1 MAENFVQKILDKL
14 FGNKDEADSL
24 RLLDGVL
31 ERSESF
37 ENAFEQWSASSK
49 ADDIIGKISNIFW
62 NVRREIGFSPGLFVY
77 SSPQANGFYFNSKL
91 EISHL
96 GFEFLLDEFRDRVL
110 KMDYSLYT
118 SDRKYVEVP
127 AGIQRIDK
135 HYLKPN
141 PKAHPDGLFNQN
153 YGNVLLELYS
163 LNEKAQYLKC
173 MVTVYSDHTFAEARP
188 FEIFAEC
195 LFTNG

>member
-1 MAENFVQKILDKL
+1 MAENFVQKIIDKL
-14 FGNKDEADSL
+14 FGTKGESDTI
-24 RLLDGVL
+24 RMLDGPL

-37 ENAFEQWSASSK
+37 EKAFQEWSASSK
-49 ADDIIGKISNIFW
+49 AHEIISNISNIFW
-62 NVRREIGFSPGLFVY
+62 NVRRGTGFSPGLFVY

-91 EISHL
+91 GISNL
-96 GFEFLLDEFRDRVL
+96 GFEFLLDGFRDRVL
-110 KMDYSLYT
+110 EMGYSLYT

-141 PKAHPDGLFNQN
+141 SKSHPDGLFNQN

-163 LNEKAQYLKC
+163 LNEEPQYLKC
-173 MVTVYSDHTFAEARP
+173 MVSIYSDRSFAEAQP

-195 LFTNG
+195 FFSNG

>member
-1 MAENFVQKILDKL
+1 MAEKFVQKILDKL
-14 FGNKDEADSL
+14 FGNKDEPDSL
-24 RLLDGVL
+24 QMLDGVL
-31 ERSESF
+31 ERSE
-37 ENAFEQWSASSK
+37 AFEEAFKRWSASYK
-49 ADDIIGKISNIFW
+49 AEEVIGKISNIFW
-62 NVRREIGFSPGLFVY
+62 NVRRGIGFSPGLFVY
-77 SSPQANGFYFNSKL
+77 TSPQANGFYFNSKL
-91 EISHL
+91 EISQR

-141 PKAHPDGLFNQN
+141 SKTHSDGLFNQN

-163 LNEKAQYLKC
+163 LNEEAQYLKC
-173 MVTVYSDHTFAEARP
+173 MVTVYSDRTFAEAKP

-195 LFTNG
+195 LLTNG

>member
-1 MAENFVQKILDKL
+1 MAEKFVQKIIDKL
-14 FGNKDEADSL
+14 FGNKDESESL
-24 RLLDGVL
+24 HMLDGVL

-37 ENAFEQWSASSK
+37 ERAFKEWSASSQ
-49 ADDIIGKISNIFW
+49 AEDVISNISNIFW

-77 SSPQANGFYFNSKL
+77 TSPQANGFYFNTKL
-91 EISHL
+91 GISHI
-96 GFEFLLDEFRDRVL
+96 GFEFLLDTFRDRVL
-110 KMDYSLYT
+110 AMDYSLYT

-141 PKAHPDGLFNQN
+141 PITRPDGLLNQN

-163 LNEKAQYLKC
+163 LNEQAQYLKC
-173 MVTVYSDHTFAEARP
+173 MVTVYSDRTFAEAQP

-195 LFTNG
+195 LFTHG

>member
-1 MAENFVQKILDKL
+1 MAEKFVQKILDKL
-14 FGNKDEADSL
+14 FGGKDEPDSL
-24 RLLDGVL
+24 QMLDGVL
-31 ERSESF
+31 ERSDSF
-37 ENAFEQWSASSK
+37 QNAFKHWSASSK
-49 ADDIIGKISNIFW
+49 AEDVISKISNIFW
-62 NVRREIGFSPGLFVY
+62 NVRRGIGFSPGLFVY
-77 SSPQANGFYFNSKL
+77 TSPQANGFYFNSKL
-91 EISHL
+91 GISHR

-110 KMDYSLYT
+110 KMDYSVYT

-141 PKAHPDGLFNQN
+141 PTPHPDGLFNQN

-173 MVTVYSDHTFAEARP
+173 MVTVYSDRTFAEAEP
-188 FEIFAEC
+188 FDTFAEC
-195 LFTNG
+195 LLTNG